1 MKKFTGLM
9 AILVAGAAL
18 AAPAMARDRHDYNN
32 NCNTPAYSYN
42 TPAYGY
48 NTPAYGYNTP
58 AYSYNTPAYS
68 YNTYRAAR
76 HDLRGVHNVRHD
88 GRYRGGFER

>member
-1 MKKFTGLM
+1 MKKITGLM

-18 AAPAMARDRHDYNN
+18 AAPAMARDRGDYNN

-42 TPAYGY
+42 TPAY
-48 NTPAYGYNTP
+48 
-58 AYSYNTPAYS
+58 S
-68 YNTYRAAR
+68 YNTYRVVR
-76 HDLRGVHNVRHD
+76 HDVRDVHNVRHD